1 MEPARLIGLDWG
13 TSSLRAYLYGDG
25 GRILQEKSA
34 ASGVMH
40 LEPFILPGEPGIAR
54 ERLFES
60 AFADICGD
68 WLAEYGKDLPVIA
81 CGMVGST
88 VGWRETAYLRTPVG
102 TGALASALTKVS
114 RDSGGSVQIVTGIC
128 ASGEPGKSFSEI
140 LRGEETQVA
149 GVLSKIENS
158 TKSGTLLIGLPG
170 THSKWV
176 RVQDRQIVSFSTFVT
191 GELYALLTNYS
202 VVAKMQKKSQRMD
215 REAFRLGLQM
225 ARARNGEAAGGLLTA
240 IFSTRSKHV
249 LGELKEEEQPGL
261 SFRTAHRRRAS
272 RSGENPCAGRAN
284 SEGFFADSD
293 CGRSRP
299 LREVRICVR
308 AGRLA
313 RSGSHRRSHSCR
325 IVECCAPGGTY
336 GLKHG

>member
-249 LGELKEEEQPGL
+249 LGELKEEEQPDYLSGL
-261 SFRTAHRRRAS
+261 LI
-272 RSGENPCAGRAN
+272 GEELAGV
-284 SEGFFADSD
+284 E
-293 CGRSRP
+293 
-299 LREVRICVR
+299 RI
-308 AGRLA
+308 LA
-313 RSGSHRRSHSCR
+313 RDVRTLKDFSRILIAGDRRLCER
-325 IVECCAPGGTY
+325 YEYACEQADWPVPEVIEGATAA
-336 GLKHG
+336 GLWSVARQAGLTD